1 MTITVML
8 IAEHDQ
14 RAGHYDLQSVWRVTR
29 ACVMTAQLVRSHDLG
44 DNENSWSCRWLVM
57 PERIRWY
64 LHKTLFKTA
73 KYTPSCLRS
82 VITIIIIT
90 MVLLLS
96 PANPKTLI
104 YYWLLLLSVTSLCT
118 AEEQSDQPRIP
129 LHFLHLV
136 KRVEAR
142 PPFSGWPSRAAG
154 QSHLQEYELVCK
166 SVRVYV
172 YPCVY
177 VAVCMRVWAPN
188 GRKAQKR
195 PFLSPLTLG
204 SVRPTRRVFF
214 ERGQDGTLP
223 RLSPSAQPV
232 SSFSLAF
239 LLAL

>member
-14 RAGHYDLQSVWRVTR
+14 RAGHYDLQSVWHVTR
-29 ACVMTAQLVRSHDLG
+29 VCVMRAQLVQSHDLG
-44 DNENSWSCRWLVM
+44 DNKNSWSCRWLVM

-82 VITIIIIT
+82 VITIIIT

-136 KRVEAR
+136 KRVEGQ
-142 PPFSGWPSRAAG
+142 PPFSGWPSRATG
-154 QSHLQEYELVCK
+154 QSHLQEYN
-166 SVRVYV
+166 
-172 YPCVY
+172 PCVR
-177 VAVCMRVWAPN
+177 ACVCTCIHVFMWLFVCAFEHRMD
-188 GRKAQKR
+188 GRHKR
-195 PFLSPLTLG
+195 DLSSPLWPWALCDQPE
-204 SVRPTRRVFF
+204 VRVFF
-214 ERGQDGTLP
+214 ERGKDGTLP
-223 RLSPSAQPV
+223 RLSPTA
-232 SSFSLAF
+232 
-239 LLAL
+239 